1 MIRQRWTIGLGLGI
15 LLAIGAAATAL
26 DIRSRHDAA
35 WVEHTLRVLQK
46 TSDLRLRLR
55 QVESASRGFALARSP
70 DFLAELDDARKNIP
84 AAIADLKQAVQDNPP
99 QLARLNAIADLIP
112 HRVAVL
118 DELVRL
124 SAASD
129 DAGLA
134 ALHARAEGRAS
145 QAEIA
150 ERLDAFAAEEKR
162 LLDVRTATS
171 QANGSL
177 LLAVDLAGLAVLLL
191 IAAYLIRRAYLAD
204 RSLRS
209 SLSRLKAEAS
219 SLEAQAL
226 EQKQNLILAHEEAR
240 HSAAILKSTFNT
252 MAEAVLVIDQNG
264 AIVLFNPAAVRI
276 FQLKPGTT
284 LVDIRNQNSFFEH
297 DGTTPIPDFELPTA
311 RALRGLPFDRHDV
324 VVRRHDRHESLSLT
338 VSGRPLRNRD
348 GEITGAAMVYHDI
361 TDALDTERLLQ
372 QAQKLDA
379 IGKLTGGVAHDF
391 NNMLTIITGS
401 IETVI
406 EDIQDRPAAAELATL
421 IGQAADRC
429 TELIRHLL
437 AFARKQPLRPR
448 DIDVNSTVLDIAK
461 LLRPTLGEQIEIHT
475 ILDDDTLI
483 AHVDA
488 AQLANSLVNLAINA
502 RDAMADGGKL
512 LLETSLAVLDD
523 AYVAANPGVAPGGY
537 IMVAVS
543 DTGSGMPAE
552 VRDRAFEPF
561 FTTKEAGKGSGLGLS
576 MVYGFTKQ
584 SGGHVKIYSE
594 EGHGTTIRLYLPPA
608 RADTQ
613 IAPVT
618 HGPMPYGTETIL
630 VVEDD
635 PLVHDFVL
643 AQLHSLGYS
652 TIAVTTGAAA
662 LAVVTSGRAF
672 DLLFTDVIMPGGMT
686 GKELA
691 DEVRRLRP
699 GMRVLY
705 TSGYTDNAM
714 AVHGR
719 IDHAAQLLAKPYRR
733 SELAQMVRAAL
744 DAPAGI
750 PAITPQD

>member
-1 MIRQRWTIGLGLGI
+1 MIRQRSTIGLGLGI

-26 DIRSRHDAA
+26 DIKSRHDAA
-35 WVEHTLRVLQK
+35 WVEHTLGVLQK

-55 QVESASRGFALARSP
+55 QVESASRGFALTRSP
-70 DFLAELDDARKNIP
+70 DFVAEFDDARKNIP
-84 AAIADLKQAVQDNPP
+84 AAIADLQHAVQDNPP
-99 QLARLNAIADLIP
+99 QLARLTSIADLIAR
-112 HRVAVL
+112 RVAASG
-118 DELVRL
+118 DLVRL
-124 SAASD
+124 SATFD
-129 DAGLA
+129 GAGVA
-134 ALHARAEGRAS
+134 ALHAKAEGRAS

-150 ERLDAFAAEEKR
+150 ERLDAFATEEKR
-162 LLDVRTATS
+162 LLDARTATS
-171 QANGSL
+171 QANGAL
-177 LLAVDLAGLAVLLL
+177 LLAVNLAGLALLL
-191 IAAYLIRRAYLAD
+191 MIAAYLIRRAYLAD
-204 RSLRS
+204 RALRWSLRRS
-209 SLSRLKAEAS
+209 EAVTS
-219 SLEAQAL
+219 SLEARAAAQTQDL
-226 EQKQNLILAHEEAR
+226 LVVHQEAR
-240 HSAAILKSTFNT
+240 HSASILKNTFNS
-252 MAEAVLVIDQNG
+252 MAEGVLVIDRAG
-264 AIVLFNPAAVRI
+264 AIVLSNPAAMRI
-276 FQLKPGTT
+276 FQLKSGTT
-284 LVDIRNQNSFFEH
+284 LVDIKSQNRFFEL
-297 DGTTPIPDFELPTA
+297 DGTTLIPDFELPTA
-311 RALRGLPFDRHDV
+311 RALRGLPFDQREV
-324 VVRRHDRHESLSLT
+324 IVRRNDRRNSFSLM

-361 TDALDTERLLQ
+361 TDTLETERLLQ

-401 IETVI
+401 IETLI
-406 EDIQDRPAAAELATL
+406 DDIQDRPAAAELAAS
-421 IGQAADRC
+421 IGRAADRC

-483 AHVDA
+483 AHVDS

-502 RDAMADGGKL
+502 RDAMPDGGKL
-512 LLETSLAVLDD
+512 LLETSMAVLDE
-523 AYVAANPGVAPGGY
+523 AYAAANPGVTPGGY

-552 VRDRAFEPF
+552 VRDHAFEPF

-594 EGHGTTIRLYLPPA
+594 EDHGTTIRLYLPPA
-608 RADTQ
+608 RTEAQ

-635 PLVHDFVL
+635 LLVHDFVL
-643 AQLHSLGYS
+643 AQLRSLGYT
-652 TIAVTTGAAA
+652 TIAVTSGAAA
-662 LAVVTSGRAF
+662 LAIVTSDRAF
-672 DLLFTDVIMPGGMT
+672 DLLFTDIIMPGGMT

-699 GMRVLY
+699 ATPVLY

-714 AVHGR
+714 VSHGR
-719 IDHAAQLLAKPYRR
+719 IDHGALLLAKPYRR
-733 SELAQMVRAAL
+733 SELAQMIRAAL
-744 DAPAGI
+744 DAPARV
-750 PAITPQD
+750 PMTAPQH